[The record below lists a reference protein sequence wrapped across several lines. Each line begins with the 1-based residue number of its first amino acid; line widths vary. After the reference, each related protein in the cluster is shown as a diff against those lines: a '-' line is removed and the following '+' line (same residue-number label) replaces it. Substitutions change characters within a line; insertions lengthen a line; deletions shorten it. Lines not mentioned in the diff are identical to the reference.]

1 MTSVLVNL
9 ARAIAGILVVLL
21 LVAATVGL
29 HHATA
34 SGSDAWATAVEAV
47 ATVVLVAITAWYA
60 YLTYRLIRLQQM
72 APRAESWEAALRELN
87 RLMVRRNPG
96 IWTASDFFPVDVGES
111 PPMLMEVL
119 ESRDAL
125 REVRNEVLELVGLLP
140 KDRAGSA
147 LGVAAY
153 IVNAE
158 TELHALA
165 GALLDETQLGVAEGR
180 SWTWDGARAA
190 HLASDDP
197 ERSEAWEDV
206 LAGRH
211 VLAMRERWEKLSLGL
226 DRELTA
232 A

>member
-1 MTSVLVNL
+1 M
-9 ARAIAGILVVLL
+9 AAILVALL

-29 HHATA
+29 HHAT
-34 SGSDAWATAVEAV
+34 STGSDTWATAVEAV
-47 ATVVLVAITAWYA
+47 ATVVLVGITAWYA
-60 YLTYRLIRLQQM
+60 YLTYRLIRVQQM

-87 RLMVRRNPG
+87 RLMVRRNQA
-96 IWTASDFFPVDVGES
+96 IWTAANFFPVDTDAR

-140 KDRAGSA
+140 MDRARSG

-165 GALLDETQLGVAEGR
+165 GALLDETQLGLAEGR
-180 SWTWDGARAA
+180 GWTWEGARVA

-197 ERSEAWEDV
+197 ERSEAWDDV
-206 LAGRH
+206 LVGRH
-211 VLAMRERWEKLSLGL
+211 VLAMRERWEELSLSL
-226 DRELTA
+226 DQELTA